1 MKILTSAILI
11 VFVVQLSGCAAMF
24 HGTSDQITIQSPD
37 PDAKIYLD
45 NMLVGKGTAVA
56 SVKRNTQHTI
66 VAKKEGC
73 TDNFVQTQTAF
84 DPVTLLGV
92 LVDWGIISVLVI
104 DWGVTGA
111 MWKIDPLVYHPNPI
125 CDTPSHAGNTVTPL
139 MFTGR

>member
-1 MKILTSAILI
+1 MNIIASVMLI
-11 VFVVQLSGCAAMF
+11 VFAVQLSGCAAMF

-37 PDAKIYLD
+37 PEAKIYLD
-45 NMLVGKGTAVA
+45 NMLVGKGTAMA

-73 TDNFVQTQTAF
+73 SDNLVQTQTAF
-84 DPVTLLGV
+84 DAVSLLGV
-92 LVDWGIISVLVI
+92 LIDWGIISILVV

-111 MWKIDPLVYHPNPI
+111 MWKTDPLVYHPNPI
-125 CDTPSHAGNTVTPL
+125 CDTPSHAGNPAMPL